1 VMERRARQ
9 RYGLQLAI
17 SFRRV
22 SGFKENLLGE
32 EEVLRGETANVSTGG
47 MYFTTAHALTLNEAI
62 DFSLAF
68 PGLAREGDVR
78 VTGRARVV
86 RVVRP
91 PRISSET
98 ASVAV
103 VTEEYHILEPG
114 AAA

>member
-1 VMERRARQ
+1 MMERRASQ

-22 SGFKENLLGE
+22 SGFEENLPGE
-32 EEVLRGETANVSTGG
+32 KEVFRGETGNISTGG
-47 MYFTTAHALTLNEAI
+47 IYFTTAHALTLNEVL

-68 PGLAREGDVR
+68 PALAREGDVL

-86 RVVRP
+86 RVVQT

-98 ASVAV
+98 AGVAV

>member
-1 VMERRARQ
+1 MERRASQ

-22 SGFKENLLGE
+22 SGFKENLPGE
-32 EEVLRGETANVSTGG
+32 KEVLGGETSNISTGG
-47 MYFTTAHALTLNEAI
+47 IYFTTAHALTLNEVL

-68 PGLAREGDVR
+68 PGLAREGDAL

-86 RVVRP
+86 RVVQIP
-91 PRISSET
+91 PISSET
-98 ASVAV
+98 AGVAV